1 MAQVSA
7 ADFSSHLFWDVDL
20 ASIDLEKNR
29 KWLVK
34 RVLEKGELPDW
45 KLLKQTY
52 DREELREAVM
62 TMRSLER
69 RALSFACA
77 VLEIDQTK
85 TRCFMNLSSQATHW
99 SY

>member
-1 MAQVSA
+1 MGQVSA
-7 ADFSSHLFWDVDL
+7 AEFSQHLFWDVDL
-20 ASIDLEKNR
+20 ESVDLEKNR

-34 RVLEKGELPDW
+34 RVLEKGELQDW
-45 KLLKQTY
+45 KRLKQVY

-77 VLEIDQTK
+77 VLEIDQTE
-85 TRCFMNLSSQATHW
+85 TRCFMNQSSQATHW